1 MKAHQLKK
9 AKRDVR
15 RAVLALRDAMPPEE
29 RARRGTLAVNRF
41 LALDEVRS
49 AKTVLVFW
57 SFGSEVPT
65 QDLIRRLFDAKVCVA
80 LPKIVNGQIECR
92 SYRVGDPTTSTAF
105 GALEPAGGDVIE
117 PDSLD
122 VVCTPAVAFDR
133 GGRRVGYGGGYFDR
147 LFARTRPR
155 TTRGG
160 LAFSTQ
166 VVDFE
171 LPHGPFDAPID
182 VLVTDDEVIRWG
194 RRG

>member
-15 RAVLALRDAMPPEE
+15 RAVLTLRDAMAPEE
-29 RARRGTLAVNRF
+29 RARRGALAVSRF
-41 LALDEVRS
+41 LALDEVRL
-49 AKTVLVFW
+49 AKGVLVFW

-65 QDLIRRLFDAKVCVA
+65 QDLIRRLLDANVRVA

-92 SYRVGDPTTSTAF
+92 SYRAGDPTTSAAF

-133 GGRRVGYGGGYFDR
+133 AGWRIGYGGGYFDR
-147 LFARTRPR
+147 LFTRTGA
-155 TTRGG
+155 TRIG
-160 LAFSTQ
+160 LGFSIQ
-166 VVDFE
+166 VLDAV
-171 LPHGPFDAPID
+171 LPHGAFDARLHA
-182 VLVTDDEVIRWG
+182 LVTEDEVMRWE
-194 RRG
+194 